1 MVAAAAVSYVVA
13 TILLISSVIA
23 QKKRARRLR
32 DGAALVGTDLAY
44 ALVIFIAPNVISSFC
59 I

>member
-1 MVAAAAVSYVVA
+1 MVAAAAASYIVA
-13 TILLISSVIA
+13 TILLISSVVA
-23 QKKRARRLR
+23 SKTRARRLR
-32 DGAALVGTDLAY
+32 DGAALIGTDLAY